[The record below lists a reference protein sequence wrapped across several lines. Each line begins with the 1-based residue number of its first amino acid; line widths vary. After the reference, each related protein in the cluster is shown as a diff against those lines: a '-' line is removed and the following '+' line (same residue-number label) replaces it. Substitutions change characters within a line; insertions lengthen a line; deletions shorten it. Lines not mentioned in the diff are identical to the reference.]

1 MQTPAKA
8 SLSSPIS
15 PLMLRTTRP
24 DLPLAT
30 RTPSMAERLRAL
42 PLSFNEADVSD
53 KPPWIQSLR
62 KLTSDRHRQ
71 HRSAS

>member
-1 MQTPAKA
+1 MQTPPKA
-8 SLSSPIS
+8 SRSSPTS

-30 RTPSMAERLRAL
+30 STPSMVKRLRAC
-42 PLSFNEADVSD
+42 PSFNEADVSD

-62 KLTSDRHRQ
+62 RLTSDRHCQ